1 MLAEKEVPASM
12 AQTTSHGW
20 KPNLLCIAP
29 PPFSP
34 TAPPAGA
41 AYLLGYLK
49 AQGCHDF
56 DFLDLR
62 LGVPDSYSPTYSYT
76 GAFAEAF
83 VHDIPDLPLV
93 LQLIR
98 SFEDGES
105 LMPPHTA
112 LFERYCLERGISAP
126 YLHGYLG
133 SLNRYFAHVFEQI
146 PKISFIGFSV
156 WTTNYLST
164 LIAAAHLKRRRN
176 PPFIIAGGPQV
187 SSSEASAELGLRSGL
202 FDMVAVGEGEQTLLD
217 VYHAFSRDGRVGEG
231 IPGTLCRTSSGTFSR
246 SQRPLM
252 RLASLPTPSFAE
264 MHVSAYQSD
273 ATHRTVPLQFSR
285 GCTDKC
291 EFCSEWKFWERF
303 RPDTAEHTVEQ
314 IERVKRDYGATFI
327 IFMDSL
333 LNGIPERLVEFCEL
347 LLSRSVN
354 IRWASFMRA
363 QMDAETAALLA
374 RAGCH
379 DVFVGV
385 ESFSD
390 KTLELMRKRRT
401 SADNIQA
408 VEAFLGAG
416 IDVTAGFIPGFPG
429 DSRDRFVASAL
440 VLRDIQERYRGR
452 FEIHNEAFVVQPG
465 APIFSKLGD
474 MGLTGRT
481 WAEDYL
487 DIAPSYRDITA
498 RILCTVEG
506 ASQGLERVGRL
517 AILRTITEDAQSNS
531 GFAFARAE
539 AEDLSITQFSFHHV
553 YGGWRLASRKS
564 ELGHIYSLLVNADEE
579 AELEGLENRAED
591 WEASPRAATLLDR
604 LERAHVIPPSRR
616 GLRVVRGLYQR
627 TSDPGCTFAVSPFI
641 VARVMDWRHQGQ
653 VLICSVLTERVF
665 RQRRQEA
672 ELLQF
677 VLRQPR
683 TEEQMWTFCHRRDL
697 ASRSELR
704 KSVERLKEDGILVM
718 CDRDDRDP
726 ARTVS
731 TSDGELVAQS
741 IELAPM

>member
-1 MLAEKEVPASM
+1 METSSLRLAEP
-12 AQTTSHGW
+12 QGF

-41 AYLLGYLK
+41 SYLLGYLK
-49 AQGCHDF
+49 SQGCYDF

-62 LGVPDSYSPTYSYT
+62 LGVPDSYSPTYTYV
-76 GAFAEAF
+76 GAFADAF

-93 LQLIR
+93 LQLLR
-98 SFEDGES
+98 AFDDGEP
-105 LMPPHTA
+105 LMPPHTE
-112 LFERYCLERGISAP
+112 LLERYCLERGLSAR
-126 YLHGYLG
+126 YLHRYLC
-133 SLNRYFAHVFEQI
+133 SLNRYFTHVFDQI
-146 PKISFIGFSV
+146 PNIKFIGFSV

-187 SSSEASAELGLRSGL
+187 SSSRASAELGLRSGL

-217 VYHAFSRDGRVGEG
+217 VYSAFSRDGLVGEG
-231 IPGTLCRTSSGTFSR
+231 IPGTLCKTSSGTFSR

-252 RLASLPTPSFAE
+252 KLASLPVPSFAE
-264 MHVSAYQSD
+264 MHLAAYQSD
-273 ATHRTVPLQFSR
+273 ATYRTVPLQFSR

-291 EFCSEWKFWERF
+291 EFCSEWKFWEHF

-333 LNGIPERLVEFCEL
+333 LNGIPKRLVEFCEL
-347 LLSRSVN
+347 LLSRSVD

-363 QMDAETAALLA
+363 QMDAKTAALLA

-379 DVFVGV
+379 DVFIGV

-416 IDVTAGFIPGFPG
+416 IDVTAGFVPGFPG
-429 DSRDRFVASAL
+429 DSREGFVASAM

-452 FEIHNEAFVVQPG
+452 FDIHDEAFVVQPG
-465 APIFSKLGD
+465 APLFNKLGS

-487 DIAPSYRDITA
+487 DIAPSYRDITSE
-498 RILCTVEG
+498 ILCTVEG
-506 ASQGLERVGRL
+506 ESQGLERVGRL
-517 AILRTITEDAQSNS
+517 SILRNITEDSQGNS

-539 AEDLSITQFSFHHV
+539 AERISISQFSFDHM
-553 YGGWRLASRKS
+553 YGGWSLASRKS
-564 ELGHIYSLLVNADEE
+564 ELGHIYSLLVNAEE
-579 AELEGLENRAED
+579 KDELEDLQDHGED
-591 WEASPRAATLLDR
+591 WETGPRAGTVLDR
-604 LERAHVIPPSRR
+604 LERAHVVPPSRR

-627 TSDPGCTFAVSPFI
+627 TSDPGCTFTVSPFV
-641 VARVMDWRHQGQ
+641 VARAMDWRHQRR
-653 VLICSVLTERVF
+653 VLICSVLNQHIF
-665 RQRRQEA
+665 RRRPHEA
-672 ELLQF
+672 EILQL
-677 VLRQPR
+677 VLSQPR
-683 TEEQMWTFCHRRDL
+683 MEEEMWTLVGRL
-697 ASRSELR
+697 GAASRVEFQ
-704 KSVERLKEDGILVM
+704 KSIEHLKEEGILVV
-718 CDRDDRDP
+718 CDLTGAHDTRRTIP
-726 ARTVS
+726 TVS
-731 TSDGELVAQS
+731 NILKLIPVTE
-741 IELAPM
+741 